1 MQISR
6 SFIGY
11 AAGLAGQEQVQAV
24 FHEQWQWRSTCKA
37 KAVHKSLLCGTS
49 MSPNKPWPIAPLNQL
64 EHKSIK
70 EQHILIAYV
79 PLLMH
84 VHSLLL
90 ILLQTKV
97 FAQFTY
103 ELRIRLFVW
112 STGLKI
118 NGKQYLGFVRWYK
131 ECCAAL
137 FLHERMWLATMN
149 PVGAT
154 FIQTCA

>member
-1 MQISR
+1 M
-6 SFIGY
+6 
-11 AAGLAGQEQVQAV
+11 
-24 FHEQWQWRSTCKA
+24 
-37 KAVHKSLLCGTS
+37 
-49 MSPNKPWPIAPLNQL
+49 

-154 FIQTCA
+154 FIQTCAWWQRIWESASIRFPIANDNKVNLQLDDKPDNVDHRMFLGI